1 MSEELRGEEERR
13 PEERLRPPEQLAAAM
28 QSALENNPSPTAVE
42 VLDAAEHLLDQ
53 VLRTDCETRASALD
67 LLTVD
72 ALMTHA
78 IELAAKD
85 PALLDKF
92 PEQAMQR
99 IASHL
104 ANSADERFK
113 AR

>member
-1 MSEELRGEEERR
+1 MSEELRPQEKLY
-13 PEERLRPPEQLAAAM
+13 PKERLRPPEELAAAM
-28 QSALENNPSPTAVE
+28 RTALQNNPSPSAVE

-78 IELAAKD
+78 LELAAKD
-85 PALLDKF
+85 PALLEQF

-99 IASHL
+99 IASRL
-104 ANSADERFK
+104 RK
-113 AR
+113 

>member
-1 MSEELRGEEERR
+1 MSDEK
-13 PEERLRPPEQLAAAM
+13 LRPPEELAAAM
-28 QSALENNPSPTAVE
+28 RSALGDNPSPTAVE

-78 IELAAKD
+78 LELAAKD
-85 PALLDKF
+85 PTLLDEL

-99 IASHL
+99 VATHRGS
-104 ANSADERFK
+104 
-113 AR
+113 

>member
-1 MSEELRGEEERR
+1 MSEELRPEGQLH
-13 PEERLRPPEQLAAAM
+13 PEERLRPPPPEELVAAM
-28 QSALENNPSPTAVE
+28 RSALEDNPSPTAVE
-42 VLDAAEHLLDQ
+42 VLEAAEHLLDR

-78 IELAAKD
+78 LELAAKD
-85 PALLDKF
+85 PLLLDKL

-99 IASHL
+99 IASHP
-104 ANSADERFK
+104 RQ
-113 AR
+113 

>member
-1 MSEELRGEEERR
+1 MSEKRPPP
-13 PEERLRPPEQLAAAM
+13 PEELAAAM
-28 QSALENNPSPTAVE
+28 RSALGANPSPTAIE
-42 VLDAAEHLLDQ
+42 VLEAAEHLLDQ

-78 IELAAKD
+78 LEIAAKD
-85 PALLDKF
+85 PKLLEEF

-99 IASHL
+99 IASHRQ
-104 ANSADERFK
+104 S
-113 AR
+113 

>member
-1 MSEELRGEEERR
+1 MRDEKLQP
-13 PEERLRPPEQLAAAM
+13 PEELAAAM
-28 QSALENNPSPTAVE
+28 RSALENNPSPTATE

-78 IELAAKD
+78 LELATKD
-85 PALLDKF
+85 PTLLDQF

-99 IASHL
+99 IAS
-104 ANSADERFK
+104 RP
-113 AR
+113 RT